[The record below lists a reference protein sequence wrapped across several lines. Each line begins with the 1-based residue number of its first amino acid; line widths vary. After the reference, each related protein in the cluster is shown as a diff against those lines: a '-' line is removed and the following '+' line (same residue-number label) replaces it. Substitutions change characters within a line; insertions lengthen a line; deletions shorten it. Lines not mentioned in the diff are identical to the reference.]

1 MTVMMDPM
9 NRAIFLDVD
18 GTFVNDRGVVPASA
32 RAAVTSARANGHLVF
47 LCTGRSLAELWDDI
61 MSVGFDGVIAAAGGY
76 VAVGDQVLLQRH
88 FAVEDVRRVVDFF
101 GEHGVEYYL
110 EANAG
115 LFGSPGAKHR
125 LRELL
130 FGGVTDED
138 VLAELERGLG
148 PFIDSLIEG
157 EDVIRDDINKV
168 SFLDSAVTLE
178 AISAEFDGSLR
189 VIPTT
194 VPQFGPHSGEISL
207 AGITK
212 STAIEA
218 LITYL
223 DIAQADTIAF
233 GDGHNDLDML
243 QYVAVGIAMGNAHPA
258 LQAVADGLT
267 GTADEDGIATG
278 FAELGLI

>member
-1 MTVMMDPM
+1 MKR
-9 NRAIFLDVD
+9 RAIFLDVD
-18 GTFVNDRGVVPASA
+18 GTYVNDRGVVPASA
-32 RAAVTSARANGHLVF
+32 RAAVAEARANGHLVF

-76 VAVGDQVLLQRH
+76 VDVGGQVLLQRH
-88 FAVEDVRRVVDFF
+88 FALEDVRHVVDFF
-101 GEHGVEYYL
+101 DANGVEYYL

-115 LFGSPGAKHR
+115 LFGSPGVKPR
-125 LRELL
+125 LRQLL
-130 FGGVTDED
+130 YGGITDED

-148 PFIDSLIEG
+148 PFIDSLIDG
-157 EDVIRDDINKV
+157 QDVLRDDINKV
-168 SFLDSAVTLE
+168 SFLDSAVTLDT
-178 AISAEFDGSLR
+178 IRAEFGGRLH
-189 VIPTT
+189 VIATT

-212 STAIEA
+212 STAIEL
-218 LITYL
+218 LITHEGI
-223 DIAQADTIAF
+223 DRADTVAF

-243 QYVAVGIAMGNAHPA
+243 QYVAVGIAMGNADPA
-258 LQAVADGLT
+258 LVAVADGVT

>member
-1 MTVMMDPM
+1 MKR
-9 NRAIFLDVD
+9 RAIFLDVD
-18 GTFVNDRGVVPASA
+18 GTYVNDRGVVPASA
-32 RAAVTSARANGHLVF
+32 RAAVAAARANGHLVF

-76 VAVGDQVLLQRH
+76 VDVGGQVLLQRH
-88 FAVEDVRRVVDFF
+88 FALEDVRHVVDFF
-101 GEHGVEYYL
+101 DANGVEYYL

-115 LFGSPGAKHR
+115 LFGSPGVKPR
-125 LRELL
+125 LRQLL
-130 FGGVTDED
+130 YGGITDED

-148 PFIDSLIEG
+148 PFIDSLIDG
-157 EDVIRDDINKV
+157 QDVIRDDINKV
-168 SFLDSAVTLE
+168 SFLDSEVTLDT
-178 AISAEFDGSLR
+178 IRAEFGGRLH
-189 VIPTT
+189 VIATT

-212 STAIEA
+212 STAIEL
-218 LITYL
+218 LITHEGI
-223 DIAQADTIAF
+223 DRADTVAF

-243 QYVAVGIAMGNAHPA
+243 EYVAVGIAMGNADPA
-258 LQAVADGLT
+258 LVAVADGVT